1 MVKSL
6 NVIQYKCHRVTD
18 GKVPTGRL
26 NCIKKLLPWD
36 FPFGTQIYVH
46 TSSPEPSG
54 EPILMSL
61 SKAIQVFVVTSV
73 FILSRGRLLS
83 YQCGLKDERTDF
95 WAWLLQFPAQLITCK
110 LSQFNKSHNLFA
122 SQFPVCKMGL
132 PCLSHKRNKSI
143 CLYKCM
149 NVNLYVITEYCIQLK
164 RLPQDQKWT
173 TAWIR
178 LRVLMKRSQ
187 HTYAYVAMYVYV
199 YAFCGFI

>member
-26 NCIKKLLPWD
+26 NYIRKLLPWD

-73 FILSRGRLLS
+73 FILSGGRLLS

-122 SQFPVCKMGL
+122 SQFSVCKMGL

-149 NVNLYVITEYCIQLK
+149 NVNLYVITEYCILN
-164 RLPQDQKWT
+164 
-173 TAWIR
+173 
-178 LRVLMKRSQ
+178 
-187 HTYAYVAMYVYV
+187 
-199 YAFCGFI
+199 G